1 MNWQQMRTR
10 LPVVNGACGGDFVWW
25 RNCNGRR
32 HGIQGRI
39 ATGINGTFEHEFQ
52 RHVRGMQVGVTTGQD
67 WQSIRFNL
75 ALGSDRI
82 GSKKFVAHKYAFL
95 YYFRALLCATQTYPY
110 YFRALLCAIQ
120 TYPYYY
126 IQEYYIYIQHE

>member
-39 ATGINGTFEHEFQ
+39 ATGTNGTFEHEFQ
-52 RHVRGMQVGVTTGQD
+52 RHVRGMQVGVTTGANAECGD
-67 WQSIRFNL
+67 CTLRFIV
-75 ALGSDRI
+75 GP
-82 GSKKFVAHKYAFL
+82 AF
-95 YYFRALLCATQTYPY
+95 
-110 YFRALLCAIQ
+110 I
-120 TYPYYY
+120 
-126 IQEYYIYIQHE
+126 

>member
-1 MNWQQMRTR
+1 MPCMPRWNSHVP
-10 LPVVNGACGGDFVWW
+10 LPSL
-25 RNCNGRR
+25 
-32 HGIQGRI
+32 
-39 ATGINGTFEHEFQ
+39 EF
-52 RHVRGMQVGVTTGQD
+52 TPTQD
-67 WQSIRFNL
+67 WQSIRSGSDRIGSDRFDLDPIELFSRSKRSNPSL
-75 ALGSDRI
+75 RSDRI

-126 IQEYYIYIQHE
+126 IEEYYIYIQHE